1 MKRSK
6 MLASVLIFVLCF
18 TVVLSGCGTAGTAGQ
33 GDTSKAVTVAAS
45 TTEKTAEETTVKE
58 AEPVSMRVMVGT
70 GTTEEGWGKT
80 FKDLVDKFNAD
91 NKFNATLNLEPIDVE
106 QYATKIAA
114 ELATNNCPDIFYT
127 WAAGRLKAFVG
138 SGKLVAFNDILDKDS
153 EWKSRFLPGM
163 FDSVTFDGK
172 IYAVPG
178 EQNAAA
184 LFYNTEIFQK
194 YGLQPPQSYA
204 DLKNVI
210 KVLNK
215 NNIVPLAM
223 GNQDPWVGAIL
234 CEYIFNRMG
243 GNEPFDKIAAG
254 TGTFEDAS
262 YIEGGKVLQELVS
275 LNAFPKGFNGMSYAD
290 GNNLFTRGKA
300 GMICMG
306 SWIVSEIYGKDSL
319 VKDKVDV
326 MKFPTLDNGKGN
338 LDTWLGQP
346 DLCLA
351 ISQNCKNID
360 AAAEFI
366 KSFSATEAQKAFAES
381 TGSIPVTVAD
391 VDMSKC
397 NPLTAKL
404 RDLQKTRSSMFIFY
418 DVALGNT
425 IGGEFNNVTQNI
437 FAGKS
442 PADEFK
448 KLTQFVTD
456 NSGK

>member
-1 MKRSK
+1 MNFRKLLTL
-6 MLASVLIFVLCF
+6 MVIF
-18 TVVLSGCGTAGTAGQ
+18 TLSMTLLMAGCGKANNQ
-33 GDTSKAVTVAAS
+33 DNSKVETQAA
-45 TTEKTAEETTVKE
+45 TEIETTK
-58 AEPVSMRVMVGT
+58 APDPVNLRVMVGT
-70 GTTEEGWGKT
+70 GTTAEGWGKT
-80 FKDLVDKFNAD
+80 FKDLVDQFNA
-91 NKFNATLNLEPIDVE
+91 NNEFNATLNLEPIDTE

-114 ELATNNCPDIFYT
+114 ELATNNPPDLFYT
-127 WAAGRLKAFVG
+127 WAAGRLKSFVD
-138 SGKLVAFNDILDKDS
+138 SGKLFAISEILDKDT

-194 YGLQPPQSYA
+194 YGLQPPQTYT
-204 DLKNVI
+204 DFKNVI
-210 KVLNK
+210 QVLNE
-215 NNIVPLAM
+215 NDIVPLAM

-243 GNEPFDKIAAG
+243 GNEPFDNIVAG
-254 TGTFEDAS
+254 KGTFEDAS

-275 LNAFPKGFNGMSYAD
+275 MNAFPKGFNGMSYPD

-300 GMICMG
+300 GMVCMG
-306 SWIVSEIYGKDSL
+306 SWIVGEISGKDSL
-319 VKDKVDV
+319 VKDKVDIV
-326 MKFPTLDNGKGN
+326 KFPTLDNGKGN
-338 LDTWLGQP
+338 VDTWLGQP

-351 ISQNCKNID
+351 ISKSCKNID
-360 AAAEFI
+360 AAAAFI
-366 KSFSATEAQKAFAES
+366 KSFTTTDAQKAFAES
-381 TGSIPVTVAD
+381 TGSIPVTAAD
-391 VDMSKC
+391 VDMTNC

-404 RDLQKTRSSMFIFY
+404 RQLQQSRSSMFIFY

-425 IGGEFNNVTQNI
+425 IGTEFNNITQNI

-448 KLTQFVTD
+448 KLSQFVTD